1 MQTNELLTDFIQHY
15 RQHAWTNEAKT
26 VLLAVSGGIDSMVMA
41 TLFAQSKIPFAVA
54 HCNFQLRG
62 DEADADEKLVQDWSS
77 QHSIPFYVNRF
88 DTRQYSATWKMGIQ
102 ETARKLRYDWFAA
115 LRAQQGFSFIATAH
129 HRDDSIET
137 VLMNLFKGTGI
148 RGLAGIPVQN
158 GAIIRPLLFASRER
172 ILQFAQAHQVPF
184 REDSSNADD
193 KYLRNAVRHHLIPT
207 IQNHFP
213 QVTDR
218 MQESVHRFAQ
228 TVDIYEK
235 GIADILKKIVEKRG
249 NDTYIPIRKLLL
261 QQPLETVVYEIFRPY
276 QFTTA
281 QTSQLIALLQSPSG
295 KYLSSA
301 THKVIKDRDFLIV
314 TSTLPATSD
323 FYTIDTI
330 PATLTTDTLS
340 FRFSKSNLPTDI
352 TDEKN
357 MACVDAAQLE
367 FPLILRRWR
376 TGDYFYP
383 LGMGMKKKK
392 LSRYLID
399 VKMPIHLKEQLWV
412 LESKKRIVWV
422 VGQRLDERFRI
433 TEKTTTVLKVEARLQ

>member
-1 MQTNELLTDFIQHY
+1 MQANELLSDFIQHY
-15 RQHAWTNEAKT
+15 QQHAWANEAKT
-26 VLLAVSGGIDSMVMA
+26 VLLTVSGGMDSMVMA
-41 TLFAQSKIPFAVA
+41 TLFAQSKISFAVA

-62 DEADADEKLVQDWSS
+62 EEADADEKLVQDWCA
-77 QHSIPFYVNRF
+77 QHAIPFYVNRF
-88 DTRQYSATWKMGIQ
+88 DTRQYSTTWKMGIQ
-102 ETARKLRYDWFAA
+102 ETARKLRYDWFAT
-115 LRAQQGFSFIATAH
+115 LRQQQGFSFIATAH

-172 ILQFAQAHQVPF
+172 IRQFAQAHQVPF
-184 REDSSNADD
+184 REDSSNTDD

-207 IQNHFP
+207 IQNQFP
-213 QVTDR
+213 QATDR
-218 MQESVHRFAQ
+218 LQESVSRFSQAA
-228 TVDIYEK
+228 DIYEK
-235 GIADILKKIVEKRG
+235 GVAEILKKLVEKRG
-249 NDTYIPIRKLLL
+249 NDTYIPVRKLLL
-261 QQPLETVVYEIFRPY
+261 QKPLETIVYELFRPY

-281 QTSQLIALLQSPSG
+281 QTAQLIALLQAPSG
-295 KYLSSA
+295 KHVASA

-314 TSTLPATSD
+314 TAAPPATGD
-323 FYTIDTI
+323 FYTIDAI
-330 PATLTTDTLS
+330 PCSLTTDTLS
-340 FRFSKSNLPTDI
+340 FRFSQSNMPTDI
-352 TDEKN
+352 TADKN
-357 MACVDAAQLE
+357 SACIDAAQLV

-376 TGDYFYP
+376 MGDYFYP

-412 LESKKRIVWV
+412 LESNKRIVWV